1 MVFPGYDRR
10 ILFSL
15 ADKVNAIMSSASI
28 KNERALL
35 ILCSSAEVAFQPL
48 CCKLVGGEA
57 LVTTMRKHC
66 SLVRITIVCIEPV
79 TVLVI
84 AFVKVIAL
92 VNDDWWKNDSRALQL
107 ASAPGPAW
115 DWTAW

>member
-1 MVFPGYDRR
+1 M
-10 ILFSL
+10 
-15 ADKVNAIMSSASI
+15 DKVNAILSSASI

-57 LVTTMRKHC
+57 LVTTMRKYC
-66 SLVRITIVCIEPV
+66 SLVCITIVCIEPV

-84 AFVKVIAL
+84 ALVKVTALVKVIAL

-107 ASAPGPAW
+107 ASDPGPAW
-115 DWTAW
+115 DRTAW